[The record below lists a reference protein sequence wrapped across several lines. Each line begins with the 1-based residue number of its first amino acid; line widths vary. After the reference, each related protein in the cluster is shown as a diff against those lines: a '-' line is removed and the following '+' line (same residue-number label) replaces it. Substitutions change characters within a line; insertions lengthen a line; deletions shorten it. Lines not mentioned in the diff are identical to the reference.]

1 MFLSIRSY
9 EDAVNLFII
18 HWLSILFLIILGII
32 LNVRIYMT
40 MVRRKRYKR
49 NASNFFILHLCS
61 TELVYRLLVFPL
73 TIYFVIPRSA
83 TKQILCKL
91 VFFFSGTWRST
102 IFGSLAAI
110 AIVRYQHVVHH
121 FESLKSSKGSRTPLV
136 LMVWLY
142 AALTSF
148 PLAIGV
154 KNVPVVSIPEA

>member
-9 EDAVNLFII
+9 EDAVNLFFI
-18 HWLSILFLIILGII
+18 HWLSILFLIVLGIVLI
-32 LNVRIYMT
+32 VRIFT
-40 MVRRKRYKR
+40 IMVRR
-49 NASNFFILHLCS
+49 NLCS
-61 TELVYRLLVFPL
+61 AELVYRLLVFPL